1 MGSGHVA
8 YYRHGQNRRK
18 AFSRLP
24 SPVVDQSESA
34 GTLKM
39 LLLHRQAVLV
49 RIGGKVGGIEIK
61 RMSSTSGRRKPEER
75 DILTANRTR
84 SHFPELGCML
94 ERIYIRLDG
103 ITHSRLWRI
112 EA

>member
-24 SPVVDQSESA
+24 SPVVDESESA
-34 GTLKM
+34 GILKM

-49 RIGGKVGGIEIK
+49 RIGGKVGGI
-61 RMSSTSGRRKPEER
+61 MTWADVLDARKVNAGDAR
-75 DILTANRTR
+75 
-84 SHFPELGCML
+84 
-94 ERIYIRLDG
+94 RLD
-103 ITHSRLWRI
+103 
-112 EA
+112 